1 MIKSLAKENN
11 LIRMFP
17 IPISFT
23 LSFEIGDSL
32 IGSGGSLEPIIRCL
46 VLFLITLQTEAS
58 LAELVSPFLLL
69 LLMFAKNLIK

>member
-32 IGSGGSLEPIIRCL
+32 IESGGSLEPIIRCL

-58 LAELVSPFLLL
+58 LAELVSPF
-69 LLMFAKNLIK
+69 FVTPTHVC

>member
-1 MIKSLAKENN
+1 MIKSLAEEND
-11 LIRMFP
+11 ITVRMFP

-32 IGSGGSLEPIIRCL
+32 IGSGGSLEPIIRCS

-58 LAELVSPFLLL
+58 LAELVSPF
-69 LLMFAKNLIK
+69 FVTPTYVC